1 MSAVWRRLSSGS
13 DEKGFTAVKLTSVL
27 RFVLTVLIM
36 AMGILGITAAVFA
49 DTDEYTAGSTM
60 TEEEIECGDGFKIM
74 AAAWSGNSNGTYNNG
89 SGSLLKGA
97 VAKGIDVSKH
107 QGNINWSKVK
117 SSDIDYVILRCG
129 YRDSKGVIH
138 TDEKWSVNVA
148 ACEKYKIPYG
158 VYFYSTARTAVQ
170 VNAEISKVKALLK
183 GHYPAYPVYYDLE
196 DPYRLEKQGKNF
208 ISNAGISFCKSIKAS
223 GYRAGVYAS
232 KSWWDKY
239 LTSGSYDAYE
249 RWIAQWRSGGCTYAK
264 RYSMWQCTSSYTN
277 VPGISGRVDL
287 DFAFKDFFQ
296 TPGVWQT
303 DDTGKAVF
311 MTYVENEDGTFDT
324 EQPMVM
330 AVSRFIRTGGNY
342 YYVGEDGHK
351 YTGLRYIGNKRYF
364 FSSSGIMKRSG
375 WITSGGGSYYASSN
389 GVLYSSSLKKIGAYY
404 YLFAA
409 DGKRFSAGTHQLNGK
424 VYKLMSGG
432 KACLNMSKAKCKVK
446 YRKGPG
452 KKYRSRGTLKKG
464 KYVYII
470 RTSGS
475 WSQASNGYWI
485 KTKYIRKVKTYP
497 YAAPVEPAPPVQ
509 PDTSAPVET
518 QPVETAPSGNETEET
533 AGTDNVLRPSQPSE
547 ETSEHAVTE
556 PAGM

>member
-1 MSAVWRRLSSGS
+1 M
-13 DEKGFTAVKLTSVL
+13 
-27 RFVLTVLIM
+27 
-36 AMGILGITAAVFA
+36 
-49 DTDEYTAGSTM
+49 
-60 TEEEIECGDGFKIM
+60 
-74 AAAWSGNSNGTYNNG
+74 
-89 SGSLLKGA
+89 
-97 VAKGIDVSKH
+97 
-107 QGNINWSKVK
+107 
-117 SSDIDYVILRCG
+117 
-129 YRDSKGVIH
+129 
-138 TDEKWSVNVA
+138 
-148 ACEKYKIPYG
+148 
-158 VYFYSTARTAVQ
+158 
-170 VNAEISKVKALLK
+170 
-183 GHYPAYPVYYDLE
+183 
-196 DPYRLEKQGKNF
+196 
-208 ISNAGISFCKSIKAS
+208 
-223 GYRAGVYAS
+223 
-232 KSWWDKY
+232 
-239 LTSGSYDAYE
+239 
-249 RWIAQWRSGGCTYAK
+249 
-264 RYSMWQCTSSYTN
+264 
-277 VPGISGRVDL
+277 DL

-351 YTGLRYIGNKRYF
+351 YTGLRYIGNKRYY

-375 WITSGGGSYYASSN
+375 WITSGGSSYYASSN

-452 KKYRSRGTLKKG
+452 KKYRSRGKLKKG

-497 YAAPVEPAPPVQ
+497 YAAPVKPAPPVQ

-518 QPVETAPSGNETEET
+518 QPAETAPSGNETEET
-533 AGTDNVLRPSQPSE
+533 AGTDNVLQPSQPSE